1 MNLNVLTEG
10 TKVRAP
16 KKQAGLRRPP
26 RRCSLQL
33 HVLPAFFG
41 AEIRSSHLWVQN
53 IGGYKQQLK
62 VVAHLKS
69 GLLRVIEGFRD
80 RWKKN

>member
-1 MNLNVLTEG
+1 
-10 TKVRAP
+10 
-16 KKQAGLRRPP
+16 
-26 RRCSLQL
+26 
-33 HVLPAFFG
+33 VLPAFFG

-53 IGGYKQQLK
+53 IGSYKQQLK